1 MTYLMRLI
9 MKKAICLFAV
19 CLLISSCAATEQ
31 KQSVNYPRKPDSSS
45 GRQSGLPMDF
55 YEQAEKDS
63 DLTNDVIV
71 IPPAEVKKKSAEA
84 KMEQ

>member
-1 MTYLMRLI
+1 
-9 MKKAICLFAV
+9 MKQTICLFAL
-19 CLLISSCAATEQ
+19 CLLISSCATTEQ
-31 KQSVNYPRKPDSSS
+31 KQSVKYPRKPDSSS

-71 IPPAEVKKKSAEA
+71 IPPAEVKKTNTEPKL
-84 KMEQ
+84 EQ